1 MIQRIQSLFL
11 FLTTLVSLIFL
22 KGSYLSFINKTGSV
36 INITFTGIMKSTDGQ
51 AFELI
56 QNVMPITILIP
67 VIAALSFSI
76 IFFFKNRSLQ
86 LLLSKILIALITILI
101 LVSGYYSYIIISQMD
116 GAIVP
121 GIKMVLPVIMLIL
134 SVLAFRGIK
143 KDDQLVKSYDRLR

>member
-1 MIQRIQSLFL
+1 
-11 FLTTLVSLIFL
+11 
-22 KGSYLSFINKTGSV
+22 
-36 INITFTGIMKSTDGQ
+36 
-51 AFELI
+51 
-56 QNVMPITILIP
+56 MPITILIP

>member
-51 AFELI
+51 TFELI